1 MAKVLLGKLGLDA
14 HWRGA
19 AVVAKYL
26 MEKGFEVVYVGNQTP
41 EQLAETAMQ
50 EDPAVIGI
58 SLLSGSHLYQMSR
71 FMQVLKEMELTDIP
85 VVLGGTIPKQD
96 QQELR
101 EMGVVKIFT
110 PGQALDQLKDFID
123 SVAGTVA
130 G

>member
-58 SLLSGSHLYQMSR
+58 SLLSGSHLYQLSR

-101 EMGVVKIFT
+101 EMGVAKIFT
-110 PGQALDQLKDFID
+110 PGHALDQLKDFID
-123 SVAGTVA
+123 SVAGAVA